1 MSRWERWTTKHK
13 QGMSLGSFIAEQLGP
28 AEMARSMGLQSD
40 GSGGYIDP
48 STGQVVA
55 RTVNNEL
62 VFYDPMGGAISA
74 QSDGAELTQAQPS
87 WRDPVTGEITVPP
100 GQAESPEEIAA
111 IPDPVPALAPAS
123 YNAFMNAKKK
133 EMYAMQAPPEQEAI
147 DDIQQEVDPQLGMQP
162 QMGMGEELLTFS
174 QMMEARRKAAPIK
187 TTIDPNLIDPKIA
200 AQSQAREADAA
211 RRRTLSL
218 DRAAGN
224 VRDDFQDRP
233 TSPTRPLDT
242 APKLEVQQAKK
253 SGEIASDPV
262 RPTVSNQPTADQQ
275 REQYDWM
282 NETRNATMKSLQE
295 RYAGTAREKQSID
308 KAITSR
314 YEPLQKLLGEIKDP
328 EVRDRQAKAFVD
340 ALSTRHRNNNGTN
353 AMTSKQYEGL
363 VKNREKLQGLDFDE
377 DGNYDFDRIR
387 NYKKD
392 MIMHDD
398 ISDDYVNATYGL
410 LPDHVRGALT
420 HTSRKGLSDEQLDAL
435 QEKYPL
441 AKRMKGY
448 MDYSPVFWKQYLQT
462 GGRDAYTGEHLDIN
476 DLNIEHILPGVSGLG
491 AGKGSEL
498 YEWTEDPD
506 NKVLTHRA
514 PNQLKGDRRLK
525 DFLDRQ
531 LKDYD
536 PAQND
541 LYDFRADAD
550 EGAQGAKMKTR
561 SFDIDNL
568 ANLLLDFGED
578 GKQEGVFKEN
588 LTPEL
593 YDQIIDEHKKQ
604 YQQLKDPILKAFHD
618 KFDPDDLG
626 YHQLTPK
633 KLEAK
638 LKEEGK
644 EDQLGRYMM
653 MREVFNQV
661 NGLSPNIGQINKNMK
676 IGKKT
681 LPSNPR
687 TDPAHGGVS
696 TGSSKT
702 RDAMNDAF
710 TKSFLGK
717 DRATQENLK
726 RFWNESVEAGSN
738 ASRSIMDDEA
748 SEPDFYR
755 RKERTQFA
763 GLQAFHKKLQESGF
777 LDDGVLDRE
786 EFAALKRDMAYHRDT
801 DIEDHMS
808 LFDSQKGK
816 DGKAKANW
824 FNKHLQSLMNE
835 GFEMF
840 EEEEEQEPSMEGLLQ
855 ALSMLM
861 DTEGGISSE
870 SPNLNFDQFRA
881 KMKE

>member
-1 MSRWERWTTKHK
+1 
-13 QGMSLGSFIAEQLGP
+13 MSLSGFIAEQQSP
-28 AEMARSMGLQSD
+28 AEMAQSMGLQSD

-48 STGQVVA
+48 ETGQIAA

-62 VFYDPMGGAISA
+62 VFYDSMGGAISA
-74 QSDGAELTQAQPS
+74 QSGGAQLTQAQPS
-87 WRDPVTGEITVPP
+87 WKDPVTGEITVPP

-111 IPDPVPALAPAS
+111 IPDPVPAQAPAS
-123 YNAFMNAKKK
+123 YNAFMNKKK
-133 EMYAMQAPPEQEAI
+133 KDMYAQQGTPEQEEI
-147 DDIQQEVDPQLGMQP
+147 DDVQQEVDPQLGMEP
-162 QMGMGEELLTFS
+162 EMPMGEEVLTYS
-174 QMMEARRKAAPIK
+174 KLMEQEPI
-187 TTIDPNLIDPKIA
+187 N
-200 AQSQAREADAA
+200 Q
-211 RRRTLSL
+211 
-218 DRAAGN
+218 
-224 VRDDFQDRP
+224 P
-233 TSPTRPLDT
+233 TQPVDT
-242 APKLEVQQAKK
+242 ASKPVVQQAKK
-253 SGEIASDPV
+253 SGEIAAPV
-262 RPTVSNQPTADQQ
+262 RPPVSNQPTDDEH

-282 NETRNATMKSLQE
+282 NETRSATMKSLQE

-420 HTSRKGLSDEQLDAL
+420 HTSRKGLDDKQLDAL
-435 QEKYPL
+435 AEKYPL

-448 MDYSPVFWKQYLQT
+448 MDYSPIFWKQYLQT

-498 YEWTEDPD
+498 YDWTEDPD

-514 PNQLKGDRRLK
+514 PNQLKGDRKLK

-531 LKDYD
+531 LQDYD
-536 PAQND
+536 PNQND

-561 SFDIDNL
+561 SFDIENL

-578 GKQEGVFKEN
+578 GKSEGVFKEN
-588 LTPEL
+588 LTPED
-593 YDQIIDEHKKQ
+593 YDTIINEHKKH
-604 YQQLKDPILKAFHD
+604 YQELKDPILKGFHD

-626 YHQLTPK
+626 YHKLTPK

-653 MREVFNQV
+653 MRDVFNQV

-681 LPSNPR
+681 LPSTPR
-687 TDPAHGGVS
+687 TDPAHGGVP

-763 GLQAFHKKLQESGF
+763 GLQAFHKKLSESGF

-786 EFAALKRDMAYHRDT
+786 EFAALKKDMSYHRDT
-801 DIEDHMS
+801 DVEDHMS
-808 LFDSQKGK
+808 LFDSQKGE
-816 DGKAKANW
+816 DGKVKANW
-824 FNKHLQSLMNE
+824 FNKHLQSLMSE
-835 GFEMF
+835 GFEM
-840 EEEEEQEPSMEGLLQ
+840 EEEDEMMEEPSMDGLLQ

-861 DTEGGISSE
+861 DTEGGVSRETPS
-870 SPNLNFDQFRA
+870 LNFDDFRA